1 MSNCK
6 IAIIILL
13 ATITFFGCNPEKKL
27 AIEFASKA
35 SRTNVLVLE
44 PENIFKVNL
53 KTYLLDSIGITN
65 DQNKDSALLANS
77 EYLYGLND
85 SLFIANYILGYKKS
99 LSGYGVKVFDQNEA
113 DVFFSLDSNTHQINI
128 AQIEI
133 EETIYTYRDEA
144 LYYDKLYYHDHN
156 LNAIYVN
163 SWFEYSNLESDTSNQ
178 EIYFATDLITDIP
191 DGYFEYDIFNSKV
204 RYLYN
209 IDSLERDMLYEFAYR
224 IGSEYA
230 RYTFDL
236 LLNNELNTK
245 IPADQR
251 SNTYW
256 RYNPGRNTFYPA
268 LDDKFIPMD

>member
-1 MSNCK
+1 M
-6 IAIIILL
+6 AVIIL
-13 ATITFFGCNPEKKL
+13 FGCNPEKKL

-35 SRTNVLVLE
+35 NMNNVLVIE
-44 PENIFKVNL
+44 PQNVFKVNL
-53 KTYLLDSIGITN
+53 KTYLLDSIEISDGQ
-65 DQNKDSALLANS
+65 DKDSVLVANS
-77 EYLYGLND
+77 EYLANLND
-85 SLFIANYILGYKKS
+85 SLFIANYILGYKKT
-99 LSGYGVKVFDQNEA
+99 LSGYGIKVFDQDEA
-113 DVFFSLDSNTHQINI
+113 DVFLSLDSNTHQISI

-156 LNAIYVN
+156 LNAVYVN
-163 SWFEYSNLESDTSNQ
+163 SWFEYSDLESDSSNQ
-178 EIYFATDLITDIP
+178 EIYFTTDLITDIP

-209 IDSLERDMLYEFAYR
+209 IDSLEQNMLYDFAYR
-224 IGSEYA
+224 IGTEYA

-245 IPADQR
+245 ISPDQR

-256 RYNPGRNTFYPA
+256 RFNPGKNTFYPA
-268 LDDKFIPMD
+268 LDDKFLPMD